1 MAQDKLQSQD
11 EQEIQFKKRARRRL
25 VGSIALVLFMIV
37 ALPMVLEDRSVQTPK
52 TPVAIS
58 IPSQDAEAF
67 VPKAE
72 PVVPSPEPQAQPEP
86 VQVAPEPLVAA
97 PEPEPAPTPVVEE
110 KLKQEAPKKE
120 AEAKPAKLEA
130 KPEQVKTPKKEEKK
144 PTPEKVSGD
153 YYIQIGVF
161 SDPEK
166 VKQMQAKLS
175 GAGLKSNVELI
186 DTAKGQKS
194 RLRAGPYGSMGEAED
209 KLAKVKSLGYSD
221 ARVGSN

>member
-37 ALPMVLEDRSVQTPK
+37 ALPMVLEDRSAQTPK

-58 IPSQDAEAF
+58 IPSQDGEAF

-72 PVVPSPEPQAQPEP
+72 PVVPAPEPQAQPEP
-86 VQVAPEPLVAA
+86 VQVAPEPVVTA
-97 PEPEPAPTPVVEE
+97 PEPAPVVEE
-110 KLKQEAPKKE
+110 KPKQE
-120 AEAKPAKLEA
+120 AEAKPAKVEA
-130 KPEQVKTPKKEEKK
+130 KPEPVKAPKKEEKK
-144 PTPEKVSGD
+144 PIPEKVSGN
-153 YYIQIGVF
+153 YFIQIGVF

-175 GAGLKSNVELI
+175 GAGLKSNVDLI
-186 DTAKGQKS
+186 DTPKGQKS
-194 RLRAGPYGSMGEAED
+194 RLRAGPYSNKSDAED
-209 KLAKVKSLGYSD
+209 KLNKVKSLGYSD

>member
-25 VGSIALVLFMIV
+25 VGSVALVLFMIV
-37 ALPMVLEDRSVQTPK
+37 ALPMVLEDRSAQTPK

-58 IPSQDAEAF
+58 IPSQDGEAF

-72 PVVPSPEPQAQPEP
+72 PVAPTPEPQVQPEP
-86 VQVAPEPLVAA
+86 VQVAPEPVIAA
-97 PEPEPAPTPVVEE
+97 PEPAPVIEE
-110 KLKQEAPKKE
+110 KPKQEVQKKE
-120 AEAKPAKLEA
+120 AEVKPAKVEA
-130 KPEQVKTPKKEEKK
+130 KPEPVKTPKKEEKK
-144 PTPEKVSGD
+144 PTPEKVSGN
-153 YYIQIGVF
+153 YFIQIGVF

-175 GAGLKSNVELI
+175 SAGLKSNVDLI
-186 DTAKGQKS
+186 DTPKGQKS
-194 RLRAGPYGSMGEAED
+194 RLRAGPYSNKSDAED
-209 KLAKVKSLGYSD
+209 KLTKVKSLGYSD

>member
-25 VGSIALVLFMIV
+25 VGSVALVLFMIV
-37 ALPMVLEDRSVQTPK
+37 ALPMVLEDRSAQTPK

-58 IPSQDAEAF
+58 IPSQDGEAF
-67 VPKAE
+67 VPKDE
-72 PVVPSPEPQAQPEP
+72 PIAPAPEPQVQPEP
-86 VQVAPEPLVAA
+86 VQVAPEPVVAA
-97 PEPEPAPTPVVEE
+97 PEPAPVLEE
-110 KLKQEAPKKE
+110 KPKQEMLKKE
-120 AEAKPAKLEA
+120 AEVKPVKVEA
-130 KPEQVKTPKKEEKK
+130 KPEPVKTPKKEEKK
-144 PTPEKVSGD
+144 PIPEKVSGN
-153 YYIQIGVF
+153 YFIQIGVF

-175 GAGLKSNVELI
+175 SAGLKSNVDLI
-186 DTAKGQKS
+186 DTPKGQKS
-194 RLRAGPYGSMGEAED
+194 RLRAGPYSNKSDAED

>member
-37 ALPMVLEDRSVQTPK
+37 ALPMVLEDRSAQTPK

-58 IPSQDAEAF
+58 IPSQDGEAF

-72 PVVPSPEPQAQPEP
+72 SVAPAPEPQAQPEP
-86 VQVAPEPLVAA
+86 VQVAPEPVVTA
-97 PEPEPAPTPVVEE
+97 PEPAPVVEE
-110 KLKQEAPKKE
+110 KPKQE
-120 AEAKPAKLEA
+120 AEAKPE
-130 KPEQVKTPKKEEKK
+130 PVKAPKKEEEK
-144 PTPEKVSGD
+144 PIPEKVSGN
-153 YYIQIGVF
+153 YFIQIGVF

-175 GAGLKSNVELI
+175 GAGLKSNVDLI
-186 DTAKGQKS
+186 DTPKGQKS
-194 RLRAGPYGSMGEAED
+194 RLRAGPYSNKSDAED

-221 ARVGSN
+221 ARFGSN

>member
-37 ALPMVLEDRSVQTPK
+37 ALPMVLEDRSAQTPK

-58 IPSQDAEAF
+58 IPSQDGEAF

-72 PVVPSPEPQAQPEP
+72 PVAPAPEPQAQPEP
-86 VQVAPEPLVAA
+86 VQVAPEPVVTA
-97 PEPEPAPTPVVEE
+97 PEPAPVVEE
-110 KLKQEAPKKE
+110 KPKQE
-120 AEAKPAKLEA
+120 AEAKPAKVEA
-130 KPEQVKTPKKEEKK
+130 KPEPVKAPKKEEKK
-144 PTPEKVSGD
+144 PIPEKISGN
-153 YYIQIGVF
+153 YFIQIGVF

-175 GAGLKSNVELI
+175 GAGLKSNVDLI
-186 DTAKGQKS
+186 DTPKGQKS
-194 RLRAGPYGSMGEAED
+194 RLRAGPYSNKSDAED

>member
-1 MAQDKLQSQD
+1 MAHDKLQSQD

-37 ALPMVLEDRSVQTPK
+37 ALPMVLEDQSAQTPK

-58 IPSQDAEAF
+58 IPSQDGEAF

-72 PVVPSPEPQAQPEP
+72 PVAPAPEPQAQPEP
-86 VQVAPEPLVAA
+86 VQVAPEPVVTA
-97 PEPEPAPTPVVEE
+97 PEPAPVVEE
-110 KLKQEAPKKE
+110 KPKQE
-120 AEAKPAKLEA
+120 AEAKPAKVEA
-130 KPEQVKTPKKEEKK
+130 KPEPVKAPKKEEKK
-144 PTPEKVSGD
+144 PIPEKVSGN
-153 YYIQIGVF
+153 YFIQIGVF
-161 SDPEK
+161 SDSEK

-175 GAGLKSNVELI
+175 GAGLKSNIDLI
-186 DTAKGQKS
+186 DTPKGQKS
-194 RLRAGPYGSMGEAED
+194 RLRAGPYSNKSDAED

>member
-37 ALPMVLEDRSVQTPK
+37 ALPMVLEDRSAQTPK

-58 IPSQDAEAF
+58 IPSQDGEAF

-72 PVVPSPEPQAQPEP
+72 PVAPAPEPQAQPEP
-86 VQVAPEPLVAA
+86 VQVAPEPVVTA
-97 PEPEPAPTPVVEE
+97 PEPAPVVEE
-110 KLKQEAPKKE
+110 KPKQEAPKKE
-120 AEAKPAKLEA
+120 AEAKPAKVEA
-130 KPEQVKTPKKEEKK
+130 KPEPVKAPKKEEKK
-144 PTPEKVSGD
+144 PMPEKVSGN
-153 YYIQIGVF
+153 YFIQIGVF

-175 GAGLKSNVELI
+175 GAGLKSNVDLI
-186 DTAKGQKS
+186 DTPKGQKS
-194 RLRAGPYGSMGEAED
+194 RLRAGPYSNKSDAED

>member
-37 ALPMVLEDRSVQTPK
+37 ALPMVLEDRSAQTPK

-58 IPSQDAEAF
+58 IPSQDGEAF
-67 VPKAE
+67 VPKDE
-72 PVVPSPEPQAQPEP
+72 PIAPEPQVQPEP
-86 VQVAPEPLVAA
+86 VQVAPEPVVAA
-97 PEPEPAPTPVVEE
+97 PEPAPVLEE
-110 KLKQEAPKKE
+110 KPKQETLKKE
-120 AEAKPAKLEA
+120 VEVKPVKVEA
-130 KPEQVKTPKKEEKK
+130 KPEPVKTPKKEEKK
-144 PTPEKVSGD
+144 PIPEKVSGN
-153 YYIQIGVF
+153 YFIQIGVF

-175 GAGLKSNVELI
+175 GAGLKSNVDLI
-186 DTAKGQKS
+186 DTPKGQKS
-194 RLRAGPYGSMGEAED
+194 RLRAGPYSNKSDAED

>member
-37 ALPMVLEDRSVQTPK
+37 ALPMVLEDRSAQTPK

-58 IPSQDAEAF
+58 IPSQDGEAF

-72 PVVPSPEPQAQPEP
+72 PVAPAPEPQAQPEP
-86 VQVAPEPLVAA
+86 VQVAPEPVVTA
-97 PEPEPAPTPVVEE
+97 PEPAPVVEE
-110 KLKQEAPKKE
+110 KPKQE
-120 AEAKPAKLEA
+120 AEAKPAKVEA
-130 KPEQVKTPKKEEKK
+130 KPEPVKAPKKEEKK
-144 PTPEKVSGD
+144 PIPEKVSGN
-153 YYIQIGVF
+153 YFIQIGVF

-175 GAGLKSNVELI
+175 GAGLKSNVDLI
-186 DTAKGQKS
+186 DTPKGQKS
-194 RLRAGPYGSMGEAED
+194 RLRAGPYSNKSDAED

>member
-37 ALPMVLEDRSVQTPK
+37 ALPMVLEDRSAQTPK

-58 IPSQDAEAF
+58 IPSQDGEAF

-72 PVVPSPEPQAQPEP
+72 PVAPAPEPQAQPEP
-86 VQVAPEPLVAA
+86 VQVAPEPVVTA
-97 PEPEPAPTPVVEE
+97 PEPAPVIEE
-110 KLKQEAPKKE
+110 KPKQE
-120 AEAKPAKLEA
+120 AEAKPAKVEA
-130 KPEQVKTPKKEEKK
+130 KPEPVKAPKKEEKK
-144 PTPEKVSGD
+144 PIPEKVSGN
-153 YYIQIGVF
+153 YFIQIGVF

-175 GAGLKSNVELI
+175 GAGLKSNIDLI
-186 DTAKGQKS
+186 DTPKGQKS
-194 RLRAGPYGSMGEAED
+194 RLRAGPYSNKSDAED

>member
-37 ALPMVLEDRSVQTPK
+37 ALPMVLEDRSAQTPK

-58 IPSQDAEAF
+58 IPSQDGEAL

-72 PVVPSPEPQAQPEP
+72 PVVPAPEPQVQPDPMQLDSEP
-86 VQVAPEPLVAA
+86 EVVAPEPA
-97 PEPEPAPTPVVEE
+97 PVVEE
-110 KLKQEAPKKE
+110 KTKPEPE
-120 AEAKPAKLEA
+120 VKPAKVEA

-144 PTPEKVSGD
+144 PTPEKVSGN
-153 YYIQIGVF
+153 YFIQIGVF

-175 GAGLKSNVELI
+175 GAGLKSNVDLI

-194 RLRAGPYGSMGEAED
+194 RLRAGPYSNKSDAED

>member
-37 ALPMVLEDRSVQTPK
+37 ALPMVLEDRSAQTPK

-58 IPSQDAEAF
+58 IPSQDGEAF

-72 PVVPSPEPQAQPEP
+72 PVAPAPEPQAQPEP
-86 VQVAPEPLVAA
+86 VQVAPEPVVTA
-97 PEPEPAPTPVVEE
+97 PEPAPVVEE
-110 KLKQEAPKKE
+110 KPKQE
-120 AEAKPAKLEA
+120 AEAKPAKVEA
-130 KPEQVKTPKKEEKK
+130 KPEPVKAPKKEEKK
-144 PTPEKVSGD
+144 PIPEKVSGN
-153 YYIQIGVF
+153 YFIQIGVF

-175 GAGLKSNVELI
+175 GAGLKSNVDLI

-194 RLRAGPYGSMGEAED
+194 RLRAGPYSNKSDAED

>member
-37 ALPMVLEDRSVQTPK
+37 ALPMVLEDRSAQTPK

-58 IPSQDAEAF
+58 IPSQDGEAF

-72 PVVPSPEPQAQPEP
+72 PVVPAPEPQAQPEP
-86 VQVAPEPLVAA
+86 VQVAPEPVVTA
-97 PEPEPAPTPVVEE
+97 PEPAPVVEE
-110 KLKQEAPKKE
+110 KPKQE
-120 AEAKPAKLEA
+120 AEAKPAKVEA
-130 KPEQVKTPKKEEKK
+130 KPEPVKAPKKEEKK
-144 PTPEKVSGD
+144 PIPEKVSGN
-153 YYIQIGVF
+153 YFIQIGVF

-175 GAGLKSNVELI
+175 GAGLKSNVDLI
-186 DTAKGQKS
+186 DTPKGQKS
-194 RLRAGPYGSMGEAED
+194 RLRAGPYSNKSDAED

>member
-37 ALPMVLEDRSVQTPK
+37 ALPMVLEDRSAQTPK

-58 IPSQDAEAF
+58 IPSQDGEAF
-67 VPKAE
+67 VPKDE
-72 PVVPSPEPQAQPEP
+72 PIAPAPEPQVQPEP
-86 VQVAPEPLVAA
+86 VQVAPEPVVAA
-97 PEPEPAPTPVVEE
+97 PEPAPVLEE
-110 KLKQEAPKKE
+110 KPNQETLKKE
-120 AEAKPAKLEA
+120 AEVKPVKVEA
-130 KPEQVKTPKKEEKK
+130 KPEPVKTPKKEEKK
-144 PTPEKVSGD
+144 PIPEKVSGN
-153 YYIQIGVF
+153 YFIQIGVF

-175 GAGLKSNVELI
+175 GAGLKSNVDLI
-186 DTAKGQKS
+186 DTPKGQKS
-194 RLRAGPYGSMGEAED
+194 RLRAGPYSNKSDAED

>member
-37 ALPMVLEDRSVQTPK
+37 ALPMVLEDRSAQTPK

-58 IPSQDAEAF
+58 IPSQDGEAF

-72 PVVPSPEPQAQPEP
+72 PVAPAPEPQAQPEP
-86 VQVAPEPLVAA
+86 VQVAPEPVVTA
-97 PEPEPAPTPVVEE
+97 PEPAPVVEE
-110 KLKQEAPKKE
+110 KPKQE
-120 AEAKPAKLEA
+120 AEAKPAKVEA
-130 KPEQVKTPKKEEKK
+130 KPEPVKAPKKEEKK
-144 PTPEKVSGD
+144 PIPEKVSGN
-153 YYIQIGVF
+153 YFIQIGVF

-175 GAGLKSNVELI
+175 GAGLKSNIDLI

-194 RLRAGPYGSMGEAED
+194 RLRAGPYSNKSDAED

-221 ARVGSN
+221 ARFGSN

>member
-37 ALPMVLEDRSVQTPK
+37 ALPMVLEDRSAQTPK

-58 IPSQDAEAF
+58 IPSQDGEAF

-72 PVVPSPEPQAQPEP
+72 PVAPAPEPQAQPEP
-86 VQVAPEPLVAA
+86 VQVAPEPVVTA
-97 PEPEPAPTPVVEE
+97 PEPAPVIEE
-110 KLKQEAPKKE
+110 KPKQE
-120 AEAKPAKLEA
+120 AEAKPAKVAA
-130 KPEQVKTPKKEEKK
+130 KPEPVKAPKKEEKK
-144 PTPEKVSGD
+144 PIPEKVSGN
-153 YYIQIGVF
+153 YFIQIGVF
-161 SDPEK
+161 SDSEK

-175 GAGLKSNVELI
+175 GAGLKSNVDLI

-194 RLRAGPYGSMGEAED
+194 RLRAGPFSNKSDAED
-209 KLAKVKSLGYSD
+209 KLTKVQSLGYSD

>member
-37 ALPMVLEDRSVQTPK
+37 ALPMVLEDQSAQTPK
-52 TPVAIS
+52 SPVTIS
-58 IPSQDAEAF
+58 IPSQDGEAF
-67 VPKAE
+67 VPKVE
-72 PVVPSPEPQAQPEP
+72 PVVPAPEPQAQPDPIQLAPEP
-86 VQVAPEPLVAA
+86 EVVAPEPA
-97 PEPEPAPTPVVEE
+97 PILEEKTKLEPEVKSEP
-110 KLKQEAPKKE
+110 
-120 AEAKPAKLEA
+120 
-130 KPEQVKTPKKEEKK
+130 VKTTKKEEKS
-144 PTPEKVSGD
+144 PTPEKVSGN
-153 YYIQIGVF
+153 YFIQIGVF
-161 SDPEK
+161 SDTEK

-175 GAGLKSNVELI
+175 GAGFKSNVDLI

-194 RLRAGPYGSMGEAED
+194 RLRTGPYSSKADAED

>member
-25 VGSIALVLFMIV
+25 VGSVALVLFMIV
-37 ALPMVLEDRSVQTPK
+37 ALPMVLEDRSAQTPK
-52 TPVAIS
+52 APVAIS

-67 VPKAE
+67 VPKVE
-72 PVVPSPEPQAQPEP
+72 PVAPPPEVQVQPEP
-86 VQVAPEPLVAA
+86 VQAAPEPLAA
-97 PEPEPAPTPVVEE
+97 EPEPAPVIEE
-110 KLKQEAPKKE
+110 KPKQEVSKKE
-120 AEAKPAKLEA
+120 AEAKPAKAES
-130 KPEQVKTPKKEEKK
+130 KSEPVKAPKKEEKK
-144 PTPEKVSGD
+144 PTSEKVSGN
-153 YYIQIGVF
+153 YFIQIGVF

-186 DTAKGQKS
+186 ETAKGQKS
-194 RLRAGPYGSMGEAED
+194 RLRVGPYNSKSDAED

>member
-1 MAQDKLQSQD
+1 MTQDKLQSQD

-37 ALPMVLEDRSVQTPK
+37 ALPMALEDRSAQTPK

-58 IPSQDAEAF
+58 IPSQDGEAF

-72 PVVPSPEPQAQPEP
+72 PVAPAPEPQAQPEP
-86 VQVAPEPLVAA
+86 VQVAPEPVVTA
-97 PEPEPAPTPVVEE
+97 PEPAPVVEE
-110 KLKQEAPKKE
+110 KPKQE
-120 AEAKPAKLEA
+120 AEAKPAKVEA
-130 KPEQVKTPKKEEKK
+130 KPEPVKAPKKEEKK
-144 PTPEKVSGD
+144 PIPEKVSGN
-153 YYIQIGVF
+153 YFIQIGVF

-175 GAGLKSNVELI
+175 GAGLKSNVDLI
-186 DTAKGQKS
+186 DTPKGQKS
-194 RLRAGPYGSMGEAED
+194 RLRAGPYSNKSDAED

>member
-37 ALPMVLEDRSVQTPK
+37 ALPMVLEDRSAQTPK

-58 IPSQDAEAF
+58 IPSQDGEAF

-72 PVVPSPEPQAQPEP
+72 PVVPAPEPQAQPEP
-86 VQVAPEPLVAA
+86 VQVAPEPVVTA
-97 PEPEPAPTPVVEE
+97 PEPAPVVEE
-110 KLKQEAPKKE
+110 KPKQE
-120 AEAKPAKLEA
+120 AEAKPAKVEA
-130 KPEQVKTPKKEEKK
+130 KPEPVKAPKKEEKK
-144 PTPEKVSGD
+144 PIPEKVSGN
-153 YYIQIGVF
+153 YFIQIGVF

-175 GAGLKSNVELI
+175 GDGLKSNVDLI
-186 DTAKGQKS
+186 ETPKGQKS
-194 RLRAGPYGSMGEAED
+194 RLRAGPYSNKSDAED

>member
-37 ALPMVLEDRSVQTPK
+37 ALPMVLEDRSAQTPK

-58 IPSQDAEAF
+58 IPSQDGEAF

-72 PVVPSPEPQAQPEP
+72 PVVPAPEPQAQPEP
-86 VQVAPEPLVAA
+86 VQVAPEPVVTA
-97 PEPEPAPTPVVEE
+97 PEPAPVVEE
-110 KLKQEAPKKE
+110 KPKQE
-120 AEAKPAKLEA
+120 AEAKPAKVEA
-130 KPEQVKTPKKEEKK
+130 KPEPVKAPKKEEKK
-144 PTPEKVSGD
+144 PIPEKVSGN
-153 YYIQIGVF
+153 YFIQIGVF

-175 GAGLKSNVELI
+175 GAGLKSNVDLI

-194 RLRAGPYGSMGEAED
+194 RLRAGPYSNKSDAED

>member
-37 ALPMVLEDRSVQTPK
+37 ALPMVLEDRSAQTPK

-58 IPSQDAEAF
+58 IPSQDGEAF
-67 VPKAE
+67 VPKDE
-72 PVVPSPEPQAQPEP
+72 PIAPAPEPQVQPEP
-86 VQVAPEPLVAA
+86 VQVAPEPVVAA
-97 PEPEPAPTPVVEE
+97 PEPAPVLEE
-110 KLKQEAPKKE
+110 KPKQETLKKE
-120 AEAKPAKLEA
+120 AEVKPVKVEA
-130 KPEQVKTPKKEEKK
+130 KPEPVKTPKKEEKK
-144 PTPEKVSGD
+144 PIPEKVSGN
-153 YYIQIGVF
+153 YFIQIGVF

-175 GAGLKSNVELI
+175 GAGLKSNVDLI
-186 DTAKGQKS
+186 DTPKGQKS
-194 RLRAGPYGSMGEAED
+194 RLRAGPYSNKSDAED

>member
-37 ALPMVLEDRSVQTPK
+37 ALPMVLEDRNAQTPK
-52 TPVAIS
+52 SPVTIS
-58 IPSQDAEAF
+58 IPSQDGEAL

-72 PVVPSPEPQAQPEP
+72 SVVPAPEPQVQPDPIQLDSEP
-86 VQVAPEPLVAA
+86 EVVAPEAG
-97 PEPEPAPTPVVEE
+97 PVVEE
-110 KLKQEAPKKE
+110 KTKPEPE
-120 AEAKPAKLEA
+120 VKPAKVEA

-144 PTPEKVSGD
+144 PTPEKVSGN
-153 YYIQIGVF
+153 YFIQIGVF

-175 GAGLKSNVELI
+175 GAGLKSNVDLI

-194 RLRAGPYGSMGEAED
+194 RLRAGPYSNKSDAED

>member
-25 VGSIALVLFMIV
+25 VGSVALVLFMIV
-37 ALPMVLEDRSVQTPK
+37 ALPMVLEDRSAQTPK
-52 TPVAIS
+52 APVAIS
-58 IPSQDAEAF
+58 IPSQDGEAF

-72 PVVPSPEPQAQPEP
+72 PVAPAPEVQVQPEP
-86 VQVAPEPLVAA
+86 VQAASEPLVAA
-97 PEPEPAPTPVVEE
+97 PEPAPVIEE
-110 KLKQEAPKKE
+110 KPKQEVSKKE
-120 AEAKPAKLEA
+120 AEAKPAKAES
-130 KPEQVKTPKKEEKK
+130 KPEPVKAPKKEEKK
-144 PTPEKVSGD
+144 PTSEKVSGN
-153 YYIQIGVF
+153 YFIQIGVF

-166 VKQMQAKLS
+166 VKQMQSKLS

-186 DTAKGQKS
+186 ETAKGQKS
-194 RLRAGPYGSMGEAED
+194 RLRAGPYNSKSDAED

>member
-37 ALPMVLEDRSVQTPK
+37 ALPMVLEDRSAQTPK

-58 IPSQDAEAF
+58 IPSQDGEAF

-72 PVVPSPEPQAQPEP
+72 PVAPAPEPQAQPEP
-86 VQVAPEPLVAA
+86 VQVAPEPVVTA
-97 PEPEPAPTPVVEE
+97 PEPAPVVEE
-110 KLKQEAPKKE
+110 KPKQE
-120 AEAKPAKLEA
+120 AEAKPAKVEA
-130 KPEQVKTPKKEEKK
+130 KPEPVKAPKKEEKK
-144 PTPEKVSGD
+144 PIPEKVSGN
-153 YYIQIGVF
+153 YFIQIGVF

-175 GAGLKSNVELI
+175 GAGLKSNVDLI
-186 DTAKGQKS
+186 DTPKGQKS
-194 RLRAGPYGSMGEAED
+194 RLRAGPYSNKSDAED
-209 KLAKVKSLGYSD
+209 KLAKVKSLGYTD

>member
-25 VGSIALVLFMIV
+25 VGSVALVLFMIV
-37 ALPMVLEDRSVQTPK
+37 ALPMVLEDRSAQTPK

-58 IPSQDAEAF
+58 IPSQDGEAF
-67 VPKAE
+67 VPKDEAIA
-72 PVVPSPEPQAQPEP
+72 PEPQVQPEP
-86 VQVAPEPLVAA
+86 VQVAPEPVVAA
-97 PEPEPAPTPVVEE
+97 PEPVPVLEE
-110 KLKQEAPKKE
+110 KPKQEALKKE
-120 AEAKPAKLEA
+120 AEVKPVKVEA
-130 KPEQVKTPKKEEKK
+130 KPEPVKTPKKEEKK
-144 PTPEKVSGD
+144 PIPEKVSGN
-153 YYIQIGVF
+153 YFIQIGVF

-175 GAGLKSNVELI
+175 GAGLKSNVDLI
-186 DTAKGQKS
+186 DTPKGQKS
-194 RLRAGPYGSMGEAED
+194 RLRAGPYSNKSDAED

>member
-25 VGSIALVLFMIV
+25 VGSVALVLFMIV
-37 ALPMVLEDRSVQTPK
+37 ALPMVLEDRSAQTPK

-58 IPSQDAEAF
+58 IPSQDGEAF
-67 VPKAE
+67 VPKDE
-72 PVVPSPEPQAQPEP
+72 PIAPAPEPQVQPEP
-86 VQVAPEPLVAA
+86 VQVAPEPVVAA
-97 PEPEPAPTPVVEE
+97 PEPAPVLEE
-110 KLKQEAPKKE
+110 KPKQEALKKE
-120 AEAKPAKLEA
+120 AEVKPVKVEA
-130 KPEQVKTPKKEEKK
+130 KPEPVKTPKKEEKK
-144 PTPEKVSGD
+144 PIPEKVSGN
-153 YYIQIGVF
+153 YFIQIGVF

-175 GAGLKSNVELI
+175 GAGLKSNVDLI
-186 DTAKGQKS
+186 DTPKGQKS
-194 RLRAGPYGSMGEAED
+194 RLRAGPYSNKSDAED

>member
-37 ALPMVLEDRSVQTPK
+37 ALPMVLEDRSAQTPK

-58 IPSQDAEAF
+58 IPSQDGEAF

-72 PVVPSPEPQAQPEP
+72 PVAPAPEPQAQPEP
-86 VQVAPEPLVAA
+86 VQVAPEPVVTA
-97 PEPEPAPTPVVEE
+97 PEPAPVVEE
-110 KLKQEAPKKE
+110 KPKQE
-120 AEAKPAKLEA
+120 AEAKPAKVEA
-130 KPEQVKTPKKEEKK
+130 KPEPVKAPKKEEKK
-144 PTPEKVSGD
+144 PIPEKVSGN
-153 YYIQIGVF
+153 YFIQIGVF
-161 SDPEK
+161 SDSEK

-175 GAGLKSNVELI
+175 GAGLKSNIDLI
-186 DTAKGQKS
+186 DTPKGQKS
-194 RLRAGPYGSMGEAED
+194 RLRAGPYSNKSDAED

>member
-37 ALPMVLEDRSVQTPK
+37 ALPMVLEDRSAQTPK

-58 IPSQDAEAF
+58 IPSQDGEAF

-72 PVVPSPEPQAQPEP
+72 PVAPAPEPQAQSEP
-86 VQVAPEPLVAA
+86 VQVAPEPVVTA
-97 PEPEPAPTPVVEE
+97 PEPAPVVEE
-110 KLKQEAPKKE
+110 KPKQE
-120 AEAKPAKLEA
+120 AEAKPAKVEA
-130 KPEQVKTPKKEEKK
+130 KPEPVKAPKKEEKK
-144 PTPEKVSGD
+144 PIPEKVSGN
-153 YYIQIGVF
+153 YFIQIGVF

-175 GAGLKSNVELI
+175 GAGLKSNVDLI
-186 DTAKGQKS
+186 DTPKGQKS
-194 RLRAGPYGSMGEAED
+194 RLRAGPYSNKSDAED

>member
-1 MAQDKLQSQD
+1 MTQDKLQSQD

-37 ALPMVLEDRSVQTPK
+37 ALPMVLEDRSAQTPK

-58 IPSQDAEAF
+58 IPSQDGEAF

-72 PVVPSPEPQAQPEP
+72 PVAPAPEPQAQPEP
-86 VQVAPEPLVAA
+86 VQVAPEPVVTA
-97 PEPEPAPTPVVEE
+97 PEPAPVVEE
-110 KLKQEAPKKE
+110 KPKQE
-120 AEAKPAKLEA
+120 AEAKPAKVEA
-130 KPEQVKTPKKEEKK
+130 KPEPVKAPKKEEKK
-144 PTPEKVSGD
+144 PIPEKVSGN
-153 YYIQIGVF
+153 YFIQIGVF

-175 GAGLKSNVELI
+175 GAGLKSNVDLI
-186 DTAKGQKS
+186 DTPKGQKS
-194 RLRAGPYGSMGEAED
+194 RLRAGPYSNKSDAED

>member
-37 ALPMVLEDRSVQTPK
+37 ALPMVLEDRSAQTPK

-58 IPSQDAEAF
+58 IPSQDGEAF
-67 VPKAE
+67 VPKAG
-72 PVVPSPEPQAQPEP
+72 PVAPEPQAQPEP
-86 VQVAPEPLVAA
+86 VQVAPEPVVTA
-97 PEPEPAPTPVVEE
+97 PEPAPVVEE
-110 KLKQEAPKKE
+110 KPKQE
-120 AEAKPAKLEA
+120 AEAKPAKVEA
-130 KPEQVKTPKKEEKK
+130 KPEPVKAPKKEEKK
-144 PTPEKVSGD
+144 PIPEKVSGN
-153 YYIQIGVF
+153 YFIQIGVF

-175 GAGLKSNVELI
+175 GAGLKSNVDLI
-186 DTAKGQKS
+186 DTPKGQKS
-194 RLRAGPYGSMGEAED
+194 RLRAGPYSNKSDAED

>member
-37 ALPMVLEDRSVQTPK
+37 ALPMVLEDRSAQTPK

-58 IPSQDAEAF
+58 IPSQDGEAF

-72 PVVPSPEPQAQPEP
+72 PVVPAPEPQAQPEP
-86 VQVAPEPLVAA
+86 VQVAPEPVVTA
-97 PEPEPAPTPVVEE
+97 PEPASVVEE
-110 KLKQEAPKKE
+110 KPKQE
-120 AEAKPAKLEA
+120 AEAKPAKVEA
-130 KPEQVKTPKKEEKK
+130 KPEPVKAPKKEEKK
-144 PTPEKVSGD
+144 PIPEKVSGN
-153 YYIQIGVF
+153 YFIQIGVF

-175 GAGLKSNVELI
+175 GAGLKSNVDLI
-186 DTAKGQKS
+186 DTPKGQKS
-194 RLRAGPYGSMGEAED
+194 RLRVGPYSNKSDAED

>member
-25 VGSIALVLFMIV
+25 VGSVALVLFMIV
-37 ALPMVLEDRSVQTPK
+37 ALPMVLEDRSAQTPK
-52 TPVAIS
+52 APVAIS
-58 IPSQDAEAF
+58 IPSQDGEAF

-72 PVVPSPEPQAQPEP
+72 PVAPPPEVQVQPEP
-86 VQVAPEPLVAA
+86 VQAAPEPLVAA
-97 PEPEPAPTPVVEE
+97 PEPAPVIEE
-110 KLKQEAPKKE
+110 KPKQEISKKE
-120 AEAKPAKLEA
+120 AEAKPAKAES
-130 KPEQVKTPKKEEKK
+130 KPEPVKAPKKEEKK
-144 PTPEKVSGD
+144 PTSEKVSGN
-153 YYIQIGVF
+153 YFIQIGVF

-186 DTAKGQKS
+186 ETAKGQKS
-194 RLRAGPYGSMGEAED
+194 RLRVGPYNSKSDAED

>member
-37 ALPMVLEDRSVQTPK
+37 ALPMVLEDRNAQTPK
-52 TPVAIS
+52 SPVTIS
-58 IPSQDAEAF
+58 IPSQDGEAL

-72 PVVPSPEPQAQPEP
+72 PVVPAPEPQVQPDPIQVDSEQE
-86 VQVAPEPLVAA
+86 VVAPEPA
-97 PEPEPAPTPVVEE
+97 PVVEE
-110 KLKQEAPKKE
+110 KTKPEPE
-120 AEAKPAKLEA
+120 VKPAKVEA

-144 PTPEKVSGD
+144 PTPEKVSGN
-153 YYIQIGVF
+153 YFIQIGVF

-175 GAGLKSNVELI
+175 GAGLKSNVDLI

-194 RLRAGPYGSMGEAED
+194 RLRAGPYSNKSDAED
-209 KLAKVKSLGYSD
+209 KLVKVKSLGYSD

>member
-37 ALPMVLEDRSVQTPK
+37 ALPMVLEDRSAQTPK

-58 IPSQDAEAF
+58 IPSQDGEAF

-72 PVVPSPEPQAQPEP
+72 PVAPAPEPQAQPEP
-86 VQVAPEPLVAA
+86 VQVAPEPVVTA
-97 PEPEPAPTPVVEE
+97 PEPAPVIEE
-110 KLKQEAPKKE
+110 KPKQE
-120 AEAKPAKLEA
+120 AEAKPAKVEA
-130 KPEQVKTPKKEEKK
+130 KPEPVKAPKKEEKK
-144 PTPEKVSGD
+144 PIPEKVSGN
-153 YYIQIGVF
+153 YFIQIGVF

-175 GAGLKSNVELI
+175 SAGLKSNVDLI
-186 DTAKGQKS
+186 ETPKGQKS
-194 RLRAGPYGSMGEAED
+194 RLRAGPYSNKSDAED

>member
-25 VGSIALVLFMIV
+25 VGSVALVLFMIV
-37 ALPMVLEDRSVQTPK
+37 ALPMVLADRSAQTPK

-58 IPSQDAEAF
+58 IPSQDGEAF

-72 PVVPSPEPQAQPEP
+72 PVVPAPEPQAQPEP
-86 VQVAPEPLVAA
+86 VQVAPEPVVTA
-97 PEPEPAPTPVVEE
+97 PEPAPVVEE
-110 KLKQEAPKKE
+110 KPKQE
-120 AEAKPAKLEA
+120 AEAKPAKVEA
-130 KPEQVKTPKKEEKK
+130 KPEPVKAPKKEEKK
-144 PTPEKVSGD
+144 PIPEKVSGN
-153 YYIQIGVF
+153 YFIQIGVF

-175 GAGLKSNVELI
+175 GAGLKSNVDLI
-186 DTAKGQKS
+186 DTPKGQKS
-194 RLRAGPYGSMGEAED
+194 RLRAGPYSNKSDAED